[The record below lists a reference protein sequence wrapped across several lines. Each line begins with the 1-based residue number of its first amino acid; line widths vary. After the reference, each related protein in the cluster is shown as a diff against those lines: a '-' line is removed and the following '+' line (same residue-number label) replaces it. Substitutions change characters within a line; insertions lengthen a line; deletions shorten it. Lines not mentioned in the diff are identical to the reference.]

1 MFLTNIHLTSQNLNY
16 AASGVV
22 RYTNPH
28 EEEGVAVSPLPP
40 VITPPKKITFFVM
53 LEQIWHP
60 QTTWRRCWELDK
72 PVIVITDLTEEDT
85 VKSLVTKVQEKSIP
99 GVIQADKTWR
109 VFFPHNL
116 PSMFVWKF
124 DWEKRSEYLVNMTK
138 GDCTLKEIGISADNN
153 RLVYFHQFQF
163 ESRDEP

>member
-1 MFLTNIHLTSQNLNY
+1 
-16 AASGVV
+16 
-22 RYTNPH
+22 
-28 EEEGVAVSPLPP
+28 
-40 VITPPKKITFFVM
+40 
-53 LEQIWHP
+53 
-60 QTTWRRCWELDK
+60 LDK
-72 PVIVITDLTEEDT
+72 PIIVITDLTEEDT
-85 VKSLVTKVQEKSIP
+85 IKSFVTKVKKESKT
-99 GVIQADKTWR
+99 VQADKTWR

-124 DWEKRSEYLVNMTK
+124 DWEKRSEYLLVNMTK